1 MFSVLKWLL
10 LALKCESFVV
20 ILFYLCNK
28 NRTMGEGLS
37 TENYLELPPFASTPP
52 FVQPS
57 PLFIAGR
64 PKAALLFWFFG
75 DLRCGVLLFMVLLV
89 IYIIIKIG
97 KNNC

>member
-1 MFSVLKWLL
+1 MCSVFKWFL

-20 ILFYLCNK
+20 IVFFYLGNK

-37 TENYLELPPFASTPP
+37 AEIYLEPPPFAPTPS

-89 IYIIIKIG
+89 IYNY
-97 KNNC
+97 KNR